1 MTERKIKKE
10 LQKYLGKEKVFS
22 DREYLLAYSY
32 DATGI
37 QSWPDLVVLPES
49 DDDIRHILEI
59 ANKYNVPVTPRGA
72 GVGLSGGSVPLEKG
86 ILICFSR
93 MNKILEID
101 RGSFTAVVEPGVV
114 TYDLQTA
121 CEEIGLF
128 YPPDP
133 ASLKTSTI
141 GGNVAEN
148 AGGLR
153 CFKYGVTGSYV
164 LALEGFLVDGTK
176 IKAGSPCIKDVAG
189 YDIKSLL
196 IGSEGT
202 LAVISKIY
210 LKLIPLPEARVLCR
224 VDFSSLAEGA
234 RFINN
239 MINSGIQPAVLEFMD
254 KSSIEASYRYMG
266 IPVEDAPDAIVLSE
280 IDGNALDVGAR
291 KDKFLA
297 MVKEQQVKDFR
308 VAETTEE
315 KELLWSLR
323 RNISPA
329 ISKIKPKKINEDIVV
344 PTGKIPEAVERI
356 KGIGRRLNLE
366 IVLFGHFGDGNIHT
380 NVLVDPEDADEMKR
394 AEEALDE
401 IFKYVV
407 SVNGSITGEHGVG
420 ISKRPFLSYQFSDAE
435 IALFKNIKNVFD
447 PGNVLNPGKIF

>member
-22 DREYLLAYSY
+22 DREYLLTYSY

-37 QSWPDLVVLPES
+37 QSWPELVVLPES

-93 MNKILEID
+93 MNKILDID
-101 RGSFTAVVEPGVV
+101 RDSFTAVVEPGVV

-121 CEEIGLF
+121 CEEMGLF

-394 AEEALDE
+394 AEQALDE

-420 ISKRPFLSYQFSDAE
+420 ISKRPFLSYQFSDDE